1 VMGGGS
7 QVNNVYMAQY
17 YYLPWYRCPPYLIG
31 CLAGFA
37 WLDHKE
43 FINKAFQN
51 SLVVYGSIGVVVI
64 VLMSCTYGI
73 EGQMRSVPT
82 TWNRTSSAF
91 YCSLAKPAWV
101 SAIWLLCAL
110 CFTKTGGPIG
120 TVIATVLE
128 HPVLGRIS
136 KLTFCMY
143 LVQPNIMSTLWDVQ
157 VATIHY
163 SPAMY
168 GCFYITIVVV
178 NLIASFLVHIFIEL
192 PMANTCGMALAMILP
207 AQKPKKPKAEP
218 LPEVDGKDNVVIGM
232 DGVSSEG
239 DSLVG
244 QQAKAG
250 NGAATGYG
258 SATYTGK
265 TPKF

>member
-1 VMGGGS
+1 
-7 QVNNVYMAQY
+7 
-17 YYLPWYRCPPYLIG
+17 
-31 CLAGFA
+31 
-37 WLDHKE
+37 
-43 FINKAFQN
+43 
-51 SLVVYGSIGVVVI
+51 VI